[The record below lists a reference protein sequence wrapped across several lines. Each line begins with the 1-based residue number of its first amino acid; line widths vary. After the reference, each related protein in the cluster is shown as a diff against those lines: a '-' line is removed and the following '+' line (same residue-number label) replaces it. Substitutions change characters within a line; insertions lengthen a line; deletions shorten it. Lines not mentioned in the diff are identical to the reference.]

1 MKCKETKELI
11 QNLNQKPMGITESGT
26 KNQINQPKHD
36 IRKIDEEKQQLYG
49 LVKKATE
56 KLGN

>member
-1 MKCKETKELI
+1 
-11 QNLNQKPMGITESGT
+11 MGITESGT
-26 KNQINQPKHD
+26 KNQINQSKDD
-36 IRKIDEEKQQLYG
+36 IRKVDEEKQQLYG